1 MPENEKPG
9 RGNEEII
16 KKLTDLGGKRELV
29 EVQPGLYV
37 VKNSPPAIWD
47 IDYYAPAAW
56 IPRKE
61 EEAGSSDVPV
71 PAS

>member
-1 MPENEKPG
+1 MTENEQRG
-9 RGNEEII
+9 RANEEII
-16 KKLTDLGGKRELV
+16 KELTDLGGERELV

-47 IDYYAPAAW
+47 IDYYAPAVW

-61 EEAGSSDVPV
+61 EEAGSSEV
-71 PAS
+71 PAPTS